1 MQLIHIFQ
9 LVLAMILGALLGME
23 REYLGKVAG
32 TRTYGLVS
40 LGAALL
46 TILSLEGFE
55 RFIGLSDNISY
66 DPSRIAGQIIV
77 GIGFLGAG
85 LIIHHGLKV
94 KGLTTA
100 AGLWVCAAIGM
111 AVGCRFYG
119 LAVLTT
125 FLAFFLLYV
134 LRRFDIERRLT
145 KRFAQEDEE

>member
-1 MQLIHIFQ
+1 MNLIHIFQ
-9 LVLAMILGALLGME
+9 LVLAMILGALLGLE

-46 TILSLEGFE
+46 TILSLEAFSRFE
-55 RFIGLSDNISY
+55 GLANVSY

-119 LAVLTT
+119 LAILTT
-125 FLAFFLLYV
+125 FLAFFLLYI